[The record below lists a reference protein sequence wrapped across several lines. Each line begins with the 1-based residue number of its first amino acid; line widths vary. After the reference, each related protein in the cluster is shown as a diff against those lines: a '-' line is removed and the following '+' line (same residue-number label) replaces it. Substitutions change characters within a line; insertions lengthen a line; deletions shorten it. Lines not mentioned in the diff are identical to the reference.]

1 MNFNYKNTSLKR
13 YIQIIE
19 LALNEGYD
27 FVFFDTNMNLT
38 ETRPKIYLR
47 KDIDFNPDLTLRLAD
62 IDSKYGIKSSYFV
75 RVNAPNYNFL
85 AYKTLKVLKKLI
97 EMGNEVH
104 LHLDVSMIT
113 NQNNSL
119 EELIKY
125 QKQIYKIGMG
135 TESRGVSLHTPSSL
149 ESPNESISQISKH
162 FEFNTYSDKFFKEIK
177 YVSDSGGNFNYDQ
190 PENVIKDRTNFQL
203 LIHPIWY
210 YDQSPSE
217 NW

>member
-1 MNFNYKNTSLKR
+1 MNFKYKNTSIKR

-19 LALNEGYD
+19 LAISEGYN
-27 FVFFDTNMNLT
+27 FSFFNSNIDLNDID
-38 ETRPKIYLR
+38 PKIYLR

-62 IDSKYGIKSSYFV
+62 IDYEYGIKSSYFV

-85 AYKTLKVLKKLI
+85 AYKTLKILNNLI
-97 EMGNEVH
+97 EKGNEVH

-113 NQNNSL
+113 NHINSL
-119 EELIKY
+119 EEIIEY

-135 TESRGVSLHTPSSL
+135 FESRGVSLHTPSSL
-149 ESPNESISQISKH
+149 QNPNDLNFEISKH
-162 FEFNTYSDKFFKEIK
+162 FEFNTYSDQFFKEIK
-177 YVSDSGGNFNYDQ
+177 YISDSGGSFNYDQ
-190 PENVIKDRTNFQL
+190 PENVIKDRSNLQL

-210 YDQSPSE
+210 YEHSPSE